1 MTERPKKSIKSS
13 LGYFRQGIFV
23 WSRRLLIVALAV
35 QSLAAAAVSAS
46 QITWYWSGAVTESS
60 FKVNARA
67 VAEGLVVRLVVSP
80 TISFDSPAYSLPDT
94 AIGGVN
100 NRVVRLSIENLA
112 PGRDY
117 YYRFEV
123 NGVVDTT
130 AIGRSKTFASGAHSF
145 TLALGSCAQTG
156 STNAV
161 FDTIKA
167 SNPVL
172 FLHLGDMHYQNI
184 AVNNIDLYRNAFE
197 SVLAS
202 PSQSALYREIPLA
215 YVWDDHDYG
224 PNNSDSTSA
233 SRLAARRAYQEYI
246 PHYPLAFGEGNVP
259 INYAFTIGRVRFIV
273 CDMRSARSPAFSSD
287 NAAKTMLGRS
297 QKDWFK
303 RQLMIANGRYPLIVW
318 VNTLPWIGTTGDDGW
333 YLYTNERRE
342 IANFIKDNNIRGLCM
357 LSGDAHMIAIDD
369 GTNSDY
375 ATSGSAAFPVFHA
388 AALDQSPSLKGGPY
402 SHGAF
407 PGRGQFGVM
416 SVLDN
421 GDSSIT
427 VEWSGRNQNNTQIIG
442 YSFSVAARNIIC
454 GDSDEN
460 GIIELSDAVLLIDYV
475 FAGGVAPSTLSGG
488 DADGNLFISI
498 SDAVFLLR
506 YLYQGGL
513 QPTCP

>member
-1 MTERPKKSIKSS
+1 MVFALVVQTMA
-13 LGYFRQGIFV
+13 
-23 WSRRLLIVALAV
+23 VATA
-35 QSLAAAAVSAS
+35 SAE
-46 QITWYWSGAVTESS
+46 QILWYWSGAVTESS
-60 FKVNARA
+60 FRVSARA
-67 VAEGLVVRLVVSP
+67 LAEGSVVRLVVSP
-80 TISFDSPAYSLPDT
+80 TIAFDSLVFSQPDT
-94 AIGGVN
+94 AFSGTN
-100 NRVVRLSIENLA
+100 NRVVQLSIENLA
-112 PGRDY
+112 SGRDY
-117 YYRFEV
+117 YYGFEV
-123 NGVVDTT
+123 NGFRDTT
-130 AIGRSKTFASGAHSF
+130 AIGRSRTFASGAHSF

-156 STNAV
+156 STNPV
-161 FDTIKA
+161 FDTITA
-167 SNPVL
+167 LNPAL
-172 FLHLGDMHYQNI
+172 FLHMGDMHYQNI

-202 PSQSALYREIPLA
+202 QPQSGLYRNIPLA

-233 SRLAARRAYQEYI
+233 SRLAARRSYQEYI

-259 INYAFTIGRVRFIV
+259 INFAFTIGRVRFIV
-273 CDMRSARSPAFSSD
+273 CDMRSARSPAFSQD

-303 RQLMIANGRYPLIVW
+303 RQLLIANGRYPLIVW
-318 VNTLPWIGTTGDDGW
+318 VNSLPWIGTTGDDGW

-357 LSGDAHMIAIDD
+357 LSGDAHMLAIDD

-375 ATSGSAAFPVFHA
+375 AILGGAAFPVFHA
-388 AALDQSPSLKGGPY
+388 AALDQSPSVKGGPY

-407 PGRGQFGVM
+407 PGRGQFGIM
-416 SVLDN
+416 SVIDG

-427 VEWSGRNQNNTQIIG
+427 VEWSGRDQNNSQVVA
-442 YSFSVAARNIIC
+442 YSFNIAARNITC

-460 GIIELSDAVLLIDYV
+460 GVIEISDAVLLIDYV
-475 FAGGVAPSTLSGG
+475 FSGGAAPLTLSGG
-488 DADGNLFISI
+488 DADGNLFITV

-506 YLYQGGL
+506 YLFHGGL